1 MAQPQPPAY
10 ENKNIYATLPRT
22 QRGQPIVLGADPK
35 GKNFLYTNGNSVIIR
50 NIENPAI
57 ADVYTEH
64 SCAVNV
70 AKYSPSGFYI
80 ASGDASGK
88 IRIWDT
94 VNKEHLLKN
103 EFQPIAGPIKD
114 ISWSP
119 DNQRIVAVGE
129 GRERFGHVFMS
140 ETGTSV
146 GEISGQSKP
155 INSADFRPARPF
167 RIVTGNEDNT
177 VAVFEGPPFKF
188 KMTKQDHSRFVQAV
202 RYSPDGKFFASAGF
216 DGKVFLYDGT
226 SSKLVGEFG
235 SPAHKGGVYALAWK
249 PDGTQLLTC
258 SGDKTCRLWQVES
271 RELISEF
278 VIGATVDDQQV
289 SCLWQ
294 GEHLITVSLSGVIT
308 YLNVEDPSKPLRVV
322 KGHNKPITVLGLS
335 DDRSTIYTGS
345 HDGVVTNWN
354 SGNGTND
361 RITGTG
367 HGNQINGIAAWGD
380 FVYTCGIDDSLRQF
394 SVEGN
399 SYTDY
404 VVKLNCQPRG
414 LAILRSENIIALAC
428 IKELTLVQDQK
439 KIFSLPIKFE
449 ASSIAVNADTSDV
462 AVGGDD
468 QKLHIY
474 SLKNGVLEPKTEM
487 DHQGAVTDVS
497 YSPDLKY
504 LVACD
509 AHRKVV
515 LYSVDEY
522 KPAHNKEW
530 GFHSARVNTVAW
542 SPNSLLVASGSLD
555 TTIIIWSV
563 TNPAKHT
570 IIKNAHPQ
578 SQITRLVWLDNNTVI
593 STGQDCNTKVW
604 HVETI

>member
-146 GEISGQSKP
+146 GEISGQSKS

-167 RIVTGNEDNT
+167 RIVTGSEDNT

-226 SSKLVGEFG
+226 SSELVGEFG

-249 PDGTQLLTC
+249 PDGSQLLTC
-258 SGDKTCRLWQVES
+258 SGDKTCRLWTVES
-271 RELISEF
+271 RELVSEF
-278 VIGATVDDQQV
+278 VMGTTVDDQQV

-294 GEHLITVSLSGVIT
+294 GENLITVSLSGVIT
-308 YLNVEDPSKPLRVV
+308 YLNVADPSKPLRVV

-354 SGNGTND
+354 SGSGTND

-414 LAILRSENIIALAC
+414 LAILRNENIIALAC

-439 KIFSLPIKFE
+439 KIFSLPIKYE

-474 SLKNGVLEPKTEM
+474 SLKGGVLEPKVEL
-487 DHQGAVTDVS
+487 DHLGAVTDVS

-515 LYSVDEY
+515 LYSVEEY

-563 TNPAKHT
+563 ANPAKHT

-604 HVETI
+604 HVESI

>member
-114 ISWSP
+114 IGWSP

-146 GEISGQSKP
+146 GEISGQSKS

-167 RIVTGNEDNT
+167 RIVTGSEDNT
-177 VAVFEGPPFKF
+177 IAVFEGPPFKF

-226 SSKLVGEFG
+226 SSELVGEFG

-249 PDGTQLLTC
+249 PDSTQLLTC
-258 SGDKTCRLWQVES
+258 SGDKTCRLWTVES
-271 RELISEF
+271 RELVSEF
-278 VIGATVDDQQV
+278 VMGTTVDDQQV

-294 GEHLITVSLSGVIT
+294 GDNLITVSLSGVIT
-308 YLNVEDPSKPLRVV
+308 YLNVADPSKPLRVV

-354 SGNGTND
+354 SGSGTND

-414 LAILRSENIIALAC
+414 LAILRNENIIALAC

-439 KIFSLPIKFE
+439 KIFSLPIKYE
-449 ASSIAVNADTSDV
+449 ASSIAVNADTLDV

-474 SLKNGVLEPKTEM
+474 TLKGGVLEPKVEL
-487 DHQGAVTDVS
+487 DHLGAVTDVS

-515 LYSVDEY
+515 LYSVEEY

-555 TTIIIWSV
+555 TSIIIWSLA
-563 TNPAKHT
+563 NPAKHT

-604 HVETI
+604 HVESI

>member
-1 MAQPQPPAY
+1 MAQPQTPAY
-10 ENKNIYATLPRT
+10 ENKNVYATLPRT
-22 QRGQPIVLGADPK
+22 GRGQPIVLGADPK
-35 GKNFLYTNGNSVIIR
+35 GKNFLYANGNSVIIR

-103 EFQPIAGPIKD
+103 EFQPIGGPIKD

-119 DNQRIVAVGE
+119 DNQRIVVVGE

-177 VAVFEGPPFKF
+177 IGIFEGPPFKF
-188 KMTKQDHSRFVQAV
+188 KMTKQEHSRFVQAV
-202 RYSPDGKFFASAGF
+202 RYSPDGKYFASAGF

-226 SSKLVGEFG
+226 SSDLIGEFG
-235 SPAHKGGVYALAWK
+235 SPAHKGGVYAVAWK
-249 PDGTQLLTC
+249 PDSTQLLTC
-258 SGDKTCRLWQVES
+258 SGDKTCRLWQVDT
-271 RELISEF
+271 RELVTEF
-278 VIGATVDDQQV
+278 VMGTNLDDQQV

-322 KGHNKPITVLGLS
+322 KGHNKPITVLALS

-354 SGNGTND
+354 SGNGVND

-367 HGNQINGIAAWGD
+367 HGNQINGIAAWD
-380 FVYTCGIDDSLRQF
+380 EFVYTCGIDDSLRQF

-399 SYTDY
+399 NYTDY

-414 LAILRSENIIALAC
+414 LALLRNENIIALAC
-428 IKELTLVQDQK
+428 IKEVTLVQDQK
-439 KIFSLPIKFE
+439 KVFSLPIKYE
-449 ASSIAVNADTSDV
+449 ASSIATNADTLDV

-468 QKLHIY
+468 QKVHIY
-474 SLKNGVLEPKTEM
+474 SLKGNTLELKTEL
-487 DHQGAVTDVS
+487 DHLGAVSDVA
-497 YSPDLKY
+497 YSPDQKY

-515 LYSVDEY
+515 LYNVEDY
-522 KPAHNKEW
+522 KLAHNKEW
-530 GFHSARVNTVAW
+530 GFHNARVNTVAW

-563 TNPAKHT
+563 VNPAKHT

-578 SQITRLVWLDNNTVI
+578 SQITRVVWLDNNTVI

>member
-146 GEISGQSKP
+146 GEISGQSKS

-167 RIVTGNEDNT
+167 RIVTGSEDNT

-226 SSKLVGEFG
+226 SSELVGELG

-249 PDGTQLLTC
+249 PDGSQLLTC

-278 VIGATVDDQQV
+278 VMGATVDDQQV

-308 YLNVEDPSKPLRVV
+308 YLNVEDPSKPIRVV

-399 SYTDY
+399 AYTDY

-449 ASSIAVNADTSDV
+449 ASSIAVNADTSDI

-474 SLKNGVLEPKTEM
+474 SLKNGVVEPKTEM

>member
-1 MAQPQPPAY
+1 MAQPQTPAY
-10 ENKNIYATLPRT
+10 ENKNVYATLPRT
-22 QRGQPIVLGADPK
+22 GRGQPIVLGADPK
-35 GKNFLYTNGNSVIIR
+35 GKNFLYANGNSVIIR

-103 EFQPIAGPIKD
+103 EFQPIGGPIKD

-119 DNQRIVAVGE
+119 DNQRIVVVGE

-167 RIVTGNEDNT
+167 RIVTGDEDNT
-177 VAVFEGPPFKF
+177 IGIFEGPPFKF
-188 KMTKQDHSRFVQAV
+188 KMTKQEHSRFVQAV
-202 RYSPDGKFFASAGF
+202 RYSPDGKYFASAGF

-226 SSKLVGEFG
+226 SSDLIGEFG
-235 SPAHKGGVYALAWK
+235 SPAHKGGVYAVAWK
-249 PDGTQLLTC
+249 PDSTQLLTC
-258 SGDKTCRLWQVES
+258 SGDKTCRLWQVDT
-271 RELISEF
+271 RELITEF
-278 VIGATVDDQQV
+278 AMGSTLDDQQV

-322 KGHNKPITVLGLS
+322 KGHNKPITVLALS

-354 SGNGTND
+354 SGNGVND

-367 HGNQINGIAAWGD
+367 HGNQINGIAAWD
-380 FVYTCGIDDSLRQF
+380 EFVYTCGIDDSLRQF

-399 SYTDY
+399 NYTDY

-439 KIFSLPIKFE
+439 KVFSLPIKYE
-449 ASSIAVNADTSDV
+449 ASSIATNADTLDV

-474 SLKNGVLEPKTEM
+474 SLKGNTLELKTEL
-487 DHQGAVTDVS
+487 DHLGAVTDVA
-497 YSPDLKY
+497 YSPDQKY

-515 LYSVDEY
+515 LYTVEEY

-530 GFHSARVNTVAW
+530 GFHNARVNTVAW

-578 SQITRLVWLDNNTVI
+578 SQITRVVWLDNNTVI

>member
-22 QRGQPIVLGADPK
+22 QRGQPIVLGSDPK

-146 GEISGQSKP
+146 GEISGQSKS

-167 RIVTGNEDNT
+167 RIVTGSEDNT

-226 SSKLVGEFG
+226 SSELVGEFG

-249 PDGTQLLTC
+249 PDGSQLLTC
-258 SGDKTCRLWQVES
+258 SGDKTCRLWTVES
-271 RELISEF
+271 RELVSEF
-278 VIGATVDDQQV
+278 VMGTTVDDQQV

-308 YLNVEDPSKPLRVV
+308 YLNVADPSKPLRVV

-354 SGNGTND
+354 SGSGTND

-399 SYTDY
+399 TYTDY

-428 IKELTLVQDQK
+428 IKEVTLVQDQK

-449 ASSIAVNADTSDV
+449 ASSIAINADTSDV

-474 SLKNGVLEPKTEM
+474 SLKGGVLEPKVEL
-487 DHQGAVTDVS
+487 DHLGAVTDVS

-515 LYSVDEY
+515 LYSVEEY

-563 TNPAKHT
+563 ANPAKHT

-604 HVETI
+604 HVESI

>member
-10 ENKNIYATLPRT
+10 ENKNTYATLPRT

-146 GEISGQSKP
+146 GEISGQSKS

-167 RIVTGNEDNT
+167 RIVSGSEDNT
-177 VAVFEGPPFKF
+177 IAVFEGPPFKF
-188 KMTKQDHSRFVQAV
+188 KMTKQEHSRFVQAV
-202 RYSPDGKFFASAGF
+202 RYSPDGKYFASAGF
-216 DGKVFLYDGT
+216 DGKVFLYDGV
-226 SSKLVGEFG
+226 SSDLVGEFG

-249 PDGTQLLTC
+249 PDSTQLLTC
-258 SGDKTCRLWQVES
+258 SGDKTCRLWQTES
-271 RELISEF
+271 RELVAEF
-278 VIGATVDDQQV
+278 IMGTTVDDQQV

-294 GEHLITVSLSGVIT
+294 GDNLITVSLSGVIT
-308 YLNVEDPSKPLRVV
+308 YLNVADPSKPLRVV

-354 SGNGTND
+354 SGSGTND

-439 KIFSLPIKFE
+439 KIFSLPIKYE
-449 ASSIAVNADTSDV
+449 ASSIAVNADTFDV

-474 SLKNGVLEPKTEM
+474 SLKGGVLEPKVEL
-487 DHQGAVTDVS
+487 DHLGAVTDVS
-497 YSPDLKY
+497 FSPDQKY
-504 LVACD
+504 LVASD

-515 LYSVDEY
+515 LYSVEEY

-555 TTIIIWSV
+555 TSIIIWSV
-563 TNPAKHT
+563 ANPAKHT

>member
-1 MAQPQPPAY
+1 MSQPQKPAY
-10 ENKNIYATLPRT
+10 QNKFIYATLPRT
-22 QRGQPIVLGADPK
+22 QRGQPIVLGSDPK
-35 GKNFLYTNGNSVIIR
+35 GKNFLYANGNSVIIR

-57 ADVYTEH
+57 SDVYTEH

-80 ASGDASGK
+80 ASGDVSGK

-94 VNKEHLLKN
+94 VNKEHILKN
-103 EFQPIAGPIKD
+103 EFQPIGGPIKD
-114 ISWSP
+114 IAWSQ
-119 DNQRIVAVGE
+119 DNQRIVIVGE
-129 GRERFGHVFMS
+129 GRERFGHVFMA

-155 INSADFRPARPF
+155 INSCDFRPARPF
-167 RIVTGNEDNT
+167 RIVTGSEDNT
-177 VAVFEGPPFKF
+177 IAVFEGPPFKF
-188 KMTKQDHSRFVQAV
+188 KMTKQEHSRFVQAV

-216 DGKVFLYDGT
+216 DGKVFLYDGAT
-226 SSKLVGEFG
+226 SDLIGEFG
-235 SPAHKGGVYALAWK
+235 SPAHKGGVYAVAWK

-258 SGDKTCRLWQVES
+258 SGDKTCRLWNVET
-271 RELISEF
+271 RELITEF
-278 VIGATVDDQQV
+278 EMGTSVDDQQV

-294 GEHLITVSLSGVIT
+294 GEYLLTVSLSGNIS
-308 YLNVEDPSKPLRVV
+308 YLNVDDPTKPLRII

-354 SGNGTND
+354 SGSGVND
-361 RITGTG
+361 RIGGTG

-380 FVYTCGIDDSLRQF
+380 HIYTCGIDDSLRQINI
-394 SVEGN
+394 EGN
-399 SYTDY
+399 TYTDY

-414 LAILRSENIIALAC
+414 LAILRNENIIALAC
-428 IKELTLVQDQK
+428 VKELTLVQDNK
-439 KIFSLPIKFE
+439 KVFSLPIKYE
-449 ASSIAVNADTSDV
+449 ASSISANAETLDIAVT
-462 AVGGDD
+462 GDD
-468 QKLHIY
+468 HKVHVY
-474 SLKNGVLEPKTEM
+474 SLKGTALEEKTELQ
-487 DHQGAVTDVS
+487 HLGPVTDCA
-497 YSPDLKY
+497 YSPDNKY

-509 AHRKVV
+509 ANRKVI
-515 LYSVDEY
+515 LYAVEDY
-522 KPAHNKEW
+522 KPPHNKEW
-530 GFHSARVNTVAW
+530 GFHNARVNTVAW

-563 TNPAKHT
+563 NNPAKHT

-604 HVETI
+604 EVETI

>member
-146 GEISGQSKP
+146 GEISGQSKS

-177 VAVFEGPPFKF
+177 TAVFEGPPFKF
-188 KMTKQDHSRFVQAV
+188 KMTKQEHSRFVQAV

-216 DGKVFLYDGT
+216 DGKVFLYDGVT
-226 SSKLVGEFG
+226 SELVGEFG

-249 PDGTQLLTC
+249 PDSTQLLTC

-271 RELISEF
+271 RELVAEF
-278 VIGATVDDQQV
+278 VMGATVDDQQV

-294 GEHLITVSLSGVIT
+294 GDNLITVSLSGVIT
-308 YLNVEDPSKPLRVV
+308 YLNVADPSKPLRVV

-399 SYTDY
+399 VYTDY

-428 IKELTLVQDQK
+428 IKEVILVQDQK
-439 KIFSLPIKFE
+439 KIFSLPIKYE
-449 ASSIAVNADTSDV
+449 ASSIAVNADTHDV

-474 SLKNGVLEPKTEM
+474 SLKAGVLEPKVEL
-487 DHQGAVTDVS
+487 DHLGAVTDVS
-497 YSPDLKY
+497 YSPDQKY

-515 LYSVDEY
+515 LYSVEEY

-555 TTIIIWSV
+555 TSIIIWSV
-563 TNPAKHT
+563 ANPAKHT

>member
-1 MAQPQPPAY
+1 
-10 ENKNIYATLPRT
+10 
-22 QRGQPIVLGADPK
+22 
-35 GKNFLYTNGNSVIIR
+35 
-50 NIENPAI
+50 
-57 ADVYTEH
+57 
-64 SCAVNV
+64 
-70 AKYSPSGFYI
+70 
-80 ASGDASGK
+80 
-88 IRIWDT
+88 
-94 VNKEHLLKN
+94 
-103 EFQPIAGPIKD
+103 
-114 ISWSP
+114 
-119 DNQRIVAVGE
+119 
-129 GRERFGHVFMS
+129 
-140 ETGTSV
+140 
-146 GEISGQSKP
+146 
-155 INSADFRPARPF
+155 
-167 RIVTGNEDNT
+167 
-177 VAVFEGPPFKF
+177 
-188 KMTKQDHSRFVQAV
+188 MTKQEHSRFVQAV

-216 DGKVFLYDGT
+216 DGKVFLYDGV
-226 SSKLVGEFG
+226 SSELVGEFG

-249 PDGTQLLTC
+249 PDSTQLLTC

-271 RELISEF
+271 RELIAEF
-278 VIGATVDDQQV
+278 VMGATVDDQQV

-294 GEHLITVSLSGVIT
+294 GDNLITVSLSGVIT
-308 YLNVEDPSKPLRVV
+308 YLNVADPSKPLRVV

-399 SYTDY
+399 VYTDY

-439 KIFSLPIKFE
+439 KIFSLPIKYE
-449 ASSIAVNADTSDV
+449 ASSIAVNADTHDV

-474 SLKNGVLEPKTEM
+474 SLKAGALEPKVEL
-487 DHQGAVTDVS
+487 DHLGAVTDVS
-497 YSPDLKY
+497 YSPDQKY

-515 LYSVDEY
+515 LYSVEEY
-522 KPAHNKEW
+522 KV
-530 GFHSARVNTVAW
+530 G
-542 SPNSLLVASGSLD
+542 
-555 TTIIIWSV
+555 
-563 TNPAKHT
+563 
-570 IIKNAHPQ
+570 
-578 SQITRLVWLDNNTVI
+578 
-593 STGQDCNTKVW
+593 
-604 HVETI
+604 

>member
-146 GEISGQSKP
+146 GEISGQSKS

-167 RIVTGNEDNT
+167 RIVTGSEDNT

-226 SSKLVGEFG
+226 SSELVGEFG

-249 PDGTQLLTC
+249 PDGSQLLTC
-258 SGDKTCRLWQVES
+258 SGDKTCRLWTVES
-271 RELISEF
+271 RELVSEF
-278 VIGATVDDQQV
+278 VMGTTVDDQQV

-308 YLNVEDPSKPLRVV
+308 YLNVADPAKPLRVV

-345 HDGVVTNWN
+345 HDGVVANWN
-354 SGNGTND
+354 SGSGTND

-439 KIFSLPIKFE
+439 KIFSLPIKYE
-449 ASSIAVNADTSDV
+449 ASSIAINADTTDV

-474 SLKNGVLEPKTEM
+474 SLKAGVLEPKVEL
-487 DHQGAVTDVS
+487 DHLGAVTDVS

-515 LYSVDEY
+515 LYSVEEY

-563 TNPAKHT
+563 ANPAKHT

-604 HVETI
+604 HVESI

>member
-1 MAQPQPPAY
+1 MAQPQKPAY
-10 ENKNIYATLPRT
+10 QNKFIYATLPRT
-22 QRGQPIVLGADPK
+22 QRGQPIVLGGDPK

-94 VNKEHLLKN
+94 VNKEHILKN
-103 EFQPIAGPIKD
+103 EFQPIGGPIKD
-114 ISWSP
+114 IAWSA
-119 DNQRIVAVGE
+119 DNQRIVIVGE
-129 GRERFGHVFMS
+129 GRERFGHVFMT

-155 INSADFRPARPF
+155 INSCDFRPARPF
-167 RIVTGNEDNT
+167 RIVTGSEDNT
-177 VAVFEGPPFKF
+177 IGVFEGPPFKF
-188 KMTKQDHSRFVQAV
+188 KMTKQEHSRFVQAV
-202 RYSPDGKFFASAGF
+202 RYSPDGKYFASAGF
-216 DGKVFLYDGT
+216 DGKVFLYDGV
-226 SSKLVGEFG
+226 SSELVGEIG
-235 SPAHKGGVYALAWK
+235 SPAHKGGVYAVAWK
-249 PDGTQLLTC
+249 PDSTQLLTC
-258 SGDKTCRLWQVES
+258 SGDKTCRLWNVET

-278 VIGATVDDQQV
+278 VMGTTVDDQQV

-294 GEHLITVSLSGVIT
+294 GAHLMTVSLSGNIS
-308 YLNVEDPSKPLRVV
+308 YLNVDDPTKPLRII

-354 SGNGTND
+354 SGSGVND
-361 RITGTG
+361 RIGGTG

-380 FVYTCGIDDSLRQF
+380 YVYTCGIDDSLRQI
-394 SVEGN
+394 SIEGN
-399 SYTDY
+399 TYTDY

-414 LAILRSENIIALAC
+414 LAILRNENIIALAC
-428 IKELTLVQDQK
+428 VKELTLVQDNK
-439 KIFSLPIKFE
+439 KVLSLPIKYE
-449 ASSIAVNADTSDV
+449 ASSISANPETLDV
-462 AVGGDD
+462 AVTGDD
-468 QKLHIY
+468 HKVHVY
-474 SLKNGVLEPKTEM
+474 SLKGTTLEEKTELQ
-487 DHQGAVTDVS
+487 HLGPVTDCV
-497 YSPDLKY
+497 YSPDNKY

-509 AHRKVV
+509 ANRKVI
-515 LYSVDEY
+515 LYAVEEY
-522 KPAHNKEW
+522 KLAHNKEW
-530 GFHSARVNTVAW
+530 GFHNARVNTVAW

-604 HVETI
+604 EVETI

>member
-22 QRGQPIVLGADPK
+22 QRGQPIVLGSDPK

-146 GEISGQSKP
+146 GEISGQSKS

-226 SSKLVGEFG
+226 SSELVGEFG

-249 PDGTQLLTC
+249 PDGSQLLTC
-258 SGDKTCRLWQVES
+258 SGDKTCRLWTVES
-271 RELISEF
+271 RELVSEF
-278 VIGATVDDQQV
+278 VMGTTVDDQQV

-294 GEHLITVSLSGVIT
+294 GDNLITVSLSGVIT
-308 YLNVEDPSKPLRVV
+308 YLNVADPTKPLRIV

-354 SGNGTND
+354 SGSGTND

-399 SYTDY
+399 TYTDY

-439 KIFSLPIKFE
+439 KVFSLPIKYE
-449 ASSIAVNADTSDV
+449 ASSIAINADTSDV

-474 SLKNGVLEPKTEM
+474 SLKGGVLEPKVEL
-487 DHQGAVTDVS
+487 DHLGAVTDVS

-515 LYSVDEY
+515 LYSVEEY

-563 TNPAKHT
+563 ANPAKHT

-604 HVETI
+604 HVESI

>member
-146 GEISGQSKP
+146 GEISGQSKS

-167 RIVTGNEDNT
+167 RIVTGSEDNT
-177 VAVFEGPPFKF
+177 IAVFEGPPFKF

-226 SSKLVGEFG
+226 SSELVGEFG

-249 PDGTQLLTC
+249 PDSTQLLTC
-258 SGDKTCRLWQVES
+258 SGDKTCRLWTVES
-271 RELISEF
+271 RELVSEF
-278 VIGATVDDQQV
+278 VMGTTVDDQQV

-294 GEHLITVSLSGVIT
+294 GDNLITVSLSGVIT
-308 YLNVEDPSKPLRVV
+308 YLNVADPSKPLRVV

-354 SGNGTND
+354 SGSGTND

-414 LAILRSENIIALAC
+414 LAILRNENIIALAC

-439 KIFSLPIKFE
+439 KIFSLPIKYE

-474 SLKNGVLEPKTEM
+474 TLKGGVLEPKVEL
-487 DHQGAVTDVS
+487 DHLGAVTDVS

-515 LYSVDEY
+515 LYSVEEY

-563 TNPAKHT
+563 ANPAKHT

-604 HVETI
+604 HVESI